1 MALSADI
8 KIVRVGS
15 PAGHEPIALPLGAS
29 TTVYRGSIALLAST
43 GYLKN
48 ASSPASTDTCVGV
61 IERMGVGG
69 IDSGPGIVNSG
80 AAGAVI
86 VECAQG
92 TFMLGS
98 STGGDQLGVTTI
110 GKTVYVYD
118 EQTVA
123 ATSGGSTRPVA
134 GVHVFTDTSGRYPG
148 KYGIKMGPN
157 QTIGGG
163 F

>member
-8 KIVRVGS
+8 KITRVGT
-15 PAGHEPIALPLGAS
+15 PNGHEPINLPLGAS
-29 TTVYRGSIALLAST
+29 VTVYRGSIALLANT

-48 ASSPASTDTCVGV
+48 ASSPSSTDTCVGL
-61 IERMGVGG
+61 IERVGPG
-69 IDSGPGIVNSG
+69 QIDGGPGIANAG
-80 AAGAVI
+80 AAGAVT

-98 STGGDQLGVTTI
+98 STGSDQLGVTTI

-157 QTIGGG
+157 TTIGGG